1 MNNFF
6 PRIAPVLRL
15 RTALLFPTALLLL
28 LIASIFMHGCS
39 GGGSDDSQTP
49 LLTNACSQLGLNTRI
64 INGTECLENGSPIVK
79 IIINLADGS
88 QGICSGTLITP
99 THVLTAAHC
108 FFSSVGPTLVSVA
121 GQTKTATHVTSHP
134 AVLIDNQSGRIENDA
149 AIVELRSPFSG
160 ASILPVVISRQPQS
174 GDTISIFG
182 YGKDE
187 VGQFGT
193 LRSGEMRIHEVS
205 TTHIRAKYE
214 GEGSNTCF
222 GDSGGPAILTYMNN
236 AGVEVDGI
244 IGLVSSGILPTCL
257 AGDETFFTNVTTQ
270 SLIDFVTSVVPSAS
284 VS

>member
-1 MNNFF
+1 MNNFL
-6 PRIAPVLRL
+6 LRRHLSHHL
-15 RTALLFPTALLLL
+15 RSALLLITLPL
-28 LIASIFMHGCS
+28 LLLSSSFMIGCS
-39 GGGSDDSQTP
+39 GGGSDDDQTP
-49 LLTNACSQLGLNTRI
+49 LLTDACSQIGLTTRI
-64 INGTECLENGSPIVK
+64 INGTECLETGSPIVK

-88 QGICSGTLITP
+88 QGLCSGTLITP

-121 GQTKTATHVTSHP
+121 GQTKTAVNVTSHP
-134 AVLIDNQSGRIENDA
+134 ALSIDDQNARINNDA
-149 AIVELRSPFSG
+149 AIVELRSPLSG

-187 VGQFGT
+187 VGQIGT

-222 GDSGGPAILTYMNN
+222 GDSGGPAILTYTNG

-244 IGLVSSGILPTCL
+244 VGVVSSGILATCL
-257 AGDETFFTNVTTQ
+257 TGDETFFTNITSQ
-270 SLIDFVTSVVPSAS
+270 SLIDFITTVVPSAA